1 MDIQYFFDTVVSV
14 DRLKWKG
21 SRGNGCCP
29 LPSHDDE
36 HPSWSCDNE
45 TGQWICHSCGESG
58 NMYTLAKSLNL
69 SHPEQYLTS
78 DSKDTSAPRNG
89 AIRPLKIE
97 DMTVS
102 PPSKELEELKSKF
115 SSQLP
120 EEWVD
125 NFNTYDRCI
134 GMDDDQRLTFHY
146 PAGIKHHKGS
156 DGEKPYWN
164 ESSTNKSCQIFLE
177 HRLKSYP
184 KDKPLYILEGE
195 KDTMATPLNCVSFS
209 AGAGSIPASIT
220 ALLGFKTI
228 IIVYDNDDPG
238 NSGAIKLADR
248 IKREA
253 PYLIVKIAQ
262 WDESLPV
269 GYDVYD
275 DCTELAGAELDK
287 AITNAIEYERNIPK
301 KIGVFTIMTGKEA
314 SLKEPPPTEWLIEN
328 VLPKKF
334 NSCIAGTTGSKKS
347 YWSMQLGMSL
357 ANGNKSFCGNK
368 IKSGKIKVLYIDTEI
383 GQEEMHRRYKRIQ
396 SKMNWTG
403 DDNFIMISKG
413 GTHADIW
420 DNVHEVLSYY
430 RPELII
436 VDSLYNST
444 TVGDFSKS
452 AQMSKVTDALSGF
465 KERYDVTLLAVAHF
479 NKGQHEHGLLI
490 DRMQGS
496 AVLQNW
502 VEFLMLM
509 ISTNIDDFNLWRVGK
524 SRGVRHDKSIIGLQ
538 WDDFW
543 FTTKGVVD
551 DYKPFLITEH
561 KKIKWQSV
569 LEDCP
574 DTFDS
579 KQWLNVFC
587 SKFNLSER
595 TGRQWLKECSD
606 SPLLEKLAHDTYEK
620 KLRVI
625 NEDNI
630 DE

>member
-1 MDIQYFFDTVVSV
+1 MDYLYFFETEVGVKK
-14 DRLKWKG
+14 LKWNGNK
-21 SRGNGCCP
+21 GNGCCP
-29 LPSHDDE
+29 IPTHPDNN
-36 HPSWSCDNE
+36 PSWSCDNK
-45 TGQWICHSCGESG
+45 TGQWKCHSCGESG
-58 NMYTLAKSLNL
+58 NAFTLAKTLGFHS
-69 SHPEQYLTS
+69 PEQYLNIDLQNPT
-78 DSKDTSAPRNG
+78 TPRNG
-89 AIRPLKIE
+89 ANRPLKKAS
-97 DMTVS
+97 VA
-102 PPSKELEELKSKF
+102 SKEQTTELGKLKSKYG
-115 SSQLP
+115 SQLP
-120 EEWVD
+120 QELVD
-125 NFNTYDRCI
+125 NFNTYDGYI
-134 GMDDDQRLTFHY
+134 GMDDDKRLTFHY
-146 PAGIKHHKGS
+146 PSGIKHHKGVN
-156 DGEKPYWN
+156 GEKPYWDKASIN
-164 ESSTNKSCQIFLE
+164 STSQIFLE
-177 HRLKSYP
+177 HRLAEYP

-195 KDTMATPLNCVSFS
+195 KDTMGTMLNCTSFS
-209 AGAGSIPASIT
+209 AGAGAIPKSIT
-220 ALLGFKTI
+220 PLLDFRTI

-238 NSGAIKLADR
+238 NSGATKLADR

-253 PYLIVKIAQ
+253 LHLIVKIAQ

-275 DCTELAGAELDK
+275 DCVESAGVELDK

-347 YWSMQLGMSL
+347 FWSMQLGMSL
-357 ANGNKSFCGNK
+357 ANGENYFCGNK
-368 IKSGKIKVLYIDTEI
+368 IMSGKIRVLYIDTEI
-383 GQEEMHRRYKRIQ
+383 GKEEMHRRYKRIQ

-420 DNVHEVLSYY
+420 GDVHELLSYY

-452 AQMSKVTDALSGF
+452 AQMSKVTDALSDF

-479 NKGQHEHGLLI
+479 NKGQHEQGLLI

-502 VEFLMLM
+502 VEFQMLM
-509 ISTNIDDFNLWRVGK
+509 ISTNVSDFNLWTVAK
-524 SRGVRHDKSIIGLQ
+524 TRGVRHDTTIIGLQ

-543 FTTKGVVD
+543 FETRGVVE

-561 KKIKWQSV
+561 KKNKWQSV

-606 SPLLEKLAHDTYEK
+606 SPLLEKLGHDKYEK